1 MVCAR
6 TTEADLMATRPE
18 ELYEE
23 DFYAWTRAQARAL
36 RHLAAS
42 RPNLAL
48 DFPHLIEEVAD
59 LGISQRDAGRC
70 QLRRIIE
77 HCLKLEY
84 SPAHHPRPGWYETII
99 QARTEIED
107 KISPT
112 IRRGLPRRLPRLWA
126 QARRDTAA
134 AFRLYGETEAAGALP
149 ETCSYRLA
157 DLLRHDWYPASRH
170 GLSP

>member
-1 MVCAR
+1 
-6 TTEADLMATRPE
+6 MATRPE

-23 DFYAWTRAQARAL
+23 DFYAWTRDQAQAL
-36 RHLAAS
+36 RRLAAS

-59 LGISQRDAGRC
+59 LGTSQRDAVRS

-84 SPAHHPRPGWYETII
+84 SPAREPRAGWYETII

-112 IRRGLPRRLPRLWA
+112 IRRGLPSGCLRA
-126 QARRDTAA
+126 HARRRGATRRRRSRLHGEPAA
-134 AFRLYGETEAAGALP
+134 ADALP
-149 ETCSYRLA
+149 ETCPYRLA

>member
-1 MVCAR
+1 
-6 TTEADLMATRPE
+6 MATRPE

-23 DFYAWTRAQARAL
+23 DFYAWTRDQAQAL
-36 RHLAAS
+36 RRLAAS

-59 LGISQRDAGRC
+59 LGTSQRDAVRS

-84 SPAHHPRPGWYETII
+84 SPAREPRAGWYETII

-112 IRRGLPRRLPRLWA
+112 IRRGLPKRLPRLWA

-134 AFRLYGETEAAGALP
+134 ALRLCGEPAAADALP
-149 ETCSYRLA
+149 AACPWRLA
-157 DLLRHDWYPASRH
+157 DLLRHDWYPPSRH

>member
-1 MVCAR
+1 
-6 TTEADLMATRPE
+6 MATRPE

-23 DFYAWTRAQARAL
+23 DFYAWTRAQAQAL
-36 RHLAAS
+36 RRLAAS

-59 LGISQRDAGRC
+59 LGTSQRDAVRS

-77 HCLKLEY
+77 HCLKLEF
-84 SPAHHPRPGWYETII
+84 SPARDPRPSWYETII

-126 QARRDTAA
+126 TGAA
-134 AFRLYGETEAAGALP
+134 
-149 ETCSYRLA
+149 
-157 DLLRHDWYPASRH
+157 RH
-170 GLSP
+170 GGSVPPSRRA